1 MTFNRNF
8 LPLYQFNAIEQAI
21 NKDIVHIK
29 ELAFQTE
36 EEHEYSPNWE
46 EQISSKELNLLLD
59 DPTNPIAYHK
69 TSRKISIKEKES
81 KDKRNYPSLVLTQ
94 VLKNIFTDYELKQ
107 SGCFYYPKGGFMGW
121 HTNHDTAEDRLYITF
136 AEEDKQSFFRYYKDG
151 NIITDYDDK
160 GITIRRF
167 SVAGGPPFFWH
178 CVGSNTNRFSFG
190 YRLHPIPQTS

>member
-1 MTFNRNF
+1 MSFNRNF

-29 ELAFQTE
+29 ELAFQAE
-36 EEHEYSPNWE
+36 EEHEYSPDWE
-46 EQISSKELNLLLD
+46 EQISSKALNLLLD
-59 DPTNPIAYHK
+59 DPTNPIAYNK
-69 TSRKISIKEKES
+69 TSRKISIKEKKS
-81 KDKRNYPSLVLTQ
+81 KNKRNYPSLVLTQ
-94 VLKNIFTDYELKQ
+94 TLKDIFPDYELKQ

-190 YRLHPIPQTS
+190 YQLHRISQTS

>member
-1 MTFNRNF
+1 MSFNRNF

-29 ELAFQTE
+29 ELAFQAE
-36 EEHEYSPNWE
+36 EEHEYSPDWE
-46 EQISSKELNLLLD
+46 EQISSKALNLLLD

-69 TSRKISIKEKES
+69 TSRKISIKEKGS

-94 VLKNIFTDYELKQ
+94 VLKNIFPDYELKQ

-190 YRLHPIPQTS
+190 YQLHPISQTS

>member
-1 MTFNRNF
+1 MSFNRNF

-29 ELAFQTE
+29 ELAFQAE
-36 EEHEYSPNWE
+36 EEHEYSPDWE
-46 EQISSKELNLLLD
+46 EQISSKALNLLLD
-59 DPTNPIAYHK
+59 DPTNPIPYHE
-69 TSRKISIKEKES
+69 TSRKISIKEKKS
-81 KDKRNYPSLVLTQ
+81 KNKRNYPSLVLTQ
-94 VLKNIFTDYELKQ
+94 TLKDIFPDYELKQ

-121 HTNHDTAEDRLYITF
+121 HTNADTKEDRLYITF
-136 AEEDKQSFFRYYKDG
+136 AEEDKQSFFRYYENE

-190 YRLHPIPQTS
+190 YRLHPIPR

>member
-1 MTFNRNF
+1 MTFKRNF
-8 LPLYQFNAIEQAI
+8 LTLSQFNEIEQSI

-36 EEHEYSPNWE
+36 EEHEYSPDWE
-46 EQISSKELNLLLD
+46 DQISSRSLNLLLD
-59 DPTNPIAYHK
+59 TPIDYHK
-69 TSRKISIKEKES
+69 TSRKISIKDKKS
-81 KDKRNYPSLVLTQ
+81 KNKRNYPSLVLTQ
-94 VLKNIFTDYELKQ
+94 TLKDIFPEYKLKQ

-121 HTNHDTAEDRLYITF
+121 HTNHDTDEDRLYITF

>member
-1 MTFNRNF
+1 MSFNRNF

-29 ELAFQTE
+29 ELAFQAE
-36 EEHEYSPNWE
+36 EEHEYSPDWE
-46 EQISSKELNLLLD
+46 EQISSKALNLLLD
-59 DPTNPIAYHK
+59 DPTNPIPYHE
-69 TSRKISIKEKES
+69 TSRKISIKEKKS
-81 KDKRNYPSLVLTQ
+81 KNKRNYPSLVLTQ
-94 VLKNIFTDYELKQ
+94 TLKDIFPDYELKQ

-121 HTNHDTAEDRLYITF
+121 HTNADTKEDRLYITF
-136 AEEDKQSFFRYYKDG
+136 AEEDKQSFFRYYENE

-178 CVGSNTNRFSFG
+178 CVGSNTNRFSIG
-190 YRLHPIPQTS
+190 YRLHPIPR

>member
-1 MTFNRNF
+1 MSFNRNF

-29 ELAFQTE
+29 ELAFQAE
-36 EEHEYSPNWE
+36 EEHEYSPDWE
-46 EQISSKELNLLLD
+46 EQISSKALNLLLD

-69 TSRKISIKEKES
+69 ISRKISIKEKGS

-94 VLKNIFTDYELKQ
+94 TLKDIFPDYELKQ

-121 HTNHDTAEDRLYITF
+121 HTNHDTKEDRIYITF
-136 AEEDKQSFFRYYKDG
+136 AEEDKQSFFRYYENG

-190 YRLHPIPQTS
+190 YRLHPI

>member
-1 MTFNRNF
+1 MSFNRNF

-29 ELAFQTE
+29 ELAFQAE
-36 EEHEYSPNWE
+36 EEHEYSPDWE
-46 EQISSKELNLLLD
+46 EQISSKALNLLLD

-69 TSRKISIKEKES
+69 ISRKISIKEKGS

-94 VLKNIFTDYELKQ
+94 VLKNIFPDYELKQ

-190 YRLHPIPQTS
+190 YQLHPISQTS

>member
-1 MTFNRNF
+1 MSFKKNF
-8 LPLYQFNAIEQAI
+8 LPLHQFNTIEQAI

-29 ELAFQTE
+29 ELAFKAE

-46 EQISSKELNLLLD
+46 EQISSKALSLLLD
-59 DPTNPIAYHK
+59 DPTNPIPYHE
-69 TSRKISIKEKES
+69 TSRKISIKEKKS
-81 KDKRNYPSLVLTQ
+81 KNKRNYPSLVLTQ
-94 VLKNIFTDYELKQ
+94 TLKDIFPDYELKQ

-121 HTNHDTAEDRLYITF
+121 HTNADRKEDRLYITF

-190 YRLHPIPQTS
+190 YRILQTS

>member
-1 MTFNRNF
+1 MSFKKNF
-8 LPLYQFNAIEQAI
+8 LPLHQFNTIEQAI

-29 ELAFQTE
+29 ELAFKAE

-46 EQISSKELNLLLD
+46 EQISSKALSLLLD
-59 DPTNPIAYHK
+59 DPTNPIPYHE
-69 TSRKISIKEKES
+69 TSRKISIKEKKS
-81 KDKRNYPSLVLTQ
+81 KNKRNYPSLVLTQ
-94 VLKNIFTDYELKQ
+94 TLKDIFPDYELKQ

-121 HTNHDTAEDRLYITF
+121 HTNADTKEDRLYITF

-190 YRLHPIPQTS
+190 YRLHPIPR

>member
-1 MTFNRNF
+1 MSFNRNF

-36 EEHEYSPNWE
+36 EEHKYSPDWE
-46 EQISSKELNLLLD
+46 EQISSKALSLLLD
-59 DPTNPIAYHK
+59 DPTNPIPYHE
-69 TSRKISIKEKES
+69 TSRKISIKEKKS
-81 KDKRNYPSLVLTQ
+81 KNKRNYPSLVLTQ
-94 VLKNIFTDYELKQ
+94 TLKDIFPDYELQQ

-121 HTNHDTAEDRLYITF
+121 HTNADTKEDRLYITF
-136 AEEDKQSFFRYYKDG
+136 AEEDKQSFFRYYENG

-178 CVGSNTNRFSFG
+178 CVGSNTNRFSIG
-190 YRLHPIPQTS
+190 YRLHPIPR

>member
-1 MTFNRNF
+1 MIAHE
-8 LPLYQFNAIEQAI
+8 YIEQAI

-29 ELAFQTE
+29 ELAFEKE
-36 EEHEYSPNWE
+36 EEHEYSPDWE
-46 EQISSKELNLLLD
+46 EQISSQSLNLILD
-59 DPTNPIAYHK
+59 TPIAYHK
-69 TSRKISIKEKES
+69 TSRKISVKEKGP
-81 KDKRNYPSLVLTQ
+81 KDKRNYPRLDVTK
-94 VLKNIFTDYELKQ
+94 VLKNIFPEYKIEQ

-121 HTNHDTAEDRLYITF
+121 HTNHDTEEDRLYITF

-190 YRLHPIPQTS
+190 YRLHPIPR